1 MNEYIVSA
9 LIGFLGIVIGLFFGM
24 RKSNAEADNL
34 SSETQER
41 LQNQLLKWSDRW
53 DVKQASEEKE
63 RIDKRKE
70 TDAIYERIR
79 LQDKKIAE
87 QDGKMLSLEMLNA
100 SMTTQIVELKI
111 EKEKADRENIELRKL
126 VQEHGGQIDRLTKKV
141 TGQLPPL

>member
-63 RIDKRKE
+63 RIEKRKE

-79 LQDKKIAE
+79 SQDKKIAE

>member
-63 RIDKRKE
+63 RIEKRKE

-79 LQDKKIAE
+79 TQDKKIAE

-111 EKEKADRENIELRKL
+111 EKEK
-126 VQEHGGQIDRLTKKV
+126 KV

>member
-79 LQDKKIAE
+79 SQDKKIAE

>member
-63 RIDKRKE
+63 RIEKRKE

-79 LQDKKIAE
+79 TQDKKIAE